1 MNVSID
7 LVFKIAAIV
16 ILVAVLNQVLVHSGR
31 EDMATMVSITG
42 LIIVLLM
49 VVNLV
54 SDLFASVKNIFGLY

>member
-1 MNVSID
+1 M
-7 LVFKIAAIV
+7 
-16 ILVAVLNQVLVHSGR
+16 AVLNQVLVHSGR

>member
-7 LVFKIAAIV
+7 LVFKIAAIG

-31 EDMATMVSITG
+31 EAMATMVSITG

>member
-7 LVFKIAAIV
+7 LVFKIAAIG

-31 EDMATMVSITG
+31 EDMATLVSRTG
-42 LIIVLLM
+42 RIIVLLR